1 MIPRKARVF
10 WPLLSL
16 LVLTDC
22 TTKMLAEA
30 RLGPGNVPYEV
41 LGDVVQLTLAY
52 NRGAATGIEVGE
64 WSRLVFTGLAIGIL
78 AILGTMYR
86 KATASDRWLALGL
99 ALVAGGAVGNLLDR
113 LRSER
118 GVVDFID
125 IGVGSYRFWIFN
137 VADMGVVVGAALL
150 GFLLWHRDRA
160 ADRLTG
166 SSEPASS

>member
-16 LVLTDC
+16 LVLADC
-22 TTKMLAEA
+22 TTKMLVEA
-30 RLGPGNVPYEV
+30 RLGPNVPHEV

-64 WSRLVFTGLAIGIL
+64 WSRPVFTLLAIGIL
-78 AILGTMYR
+78 GILATMYR
-86 KATASDRWLALGL
+86 RATAGDRWLALGL
-99 ALVAGGAVGNLLDR
+99 ALIAGGAIGNLLDR
-113 LRSER
+113 LRSDR

-137 VADMGVVVGAALL
+137 LADMGVVVGATLL
-150 GFLLWHRDRA
+150 GFLLWNRDRGD
-160 ADRLTG
+160 DRLTRQI
-166 SSEPASS
+166 

>member
-22 TTKMLAEA
+22 TTKRLVEA
-30 RLGPGNVPYEV
+30 HLPEHVPHAV
-41 LGDVVQLTLAY
+41 LGEVFQLTLAY
-52 NRGAATGIEVGE
+52 NPDAAMGVTAGE
-64 WSRLVFTGLAIGIL
+64 WSRPVFTIL
-78 AILGTMYR
+78 AIAVLVILGSMYR
-86 KATASDRWLALGL
+86 QATASDRWLAFGL
-99 ALVAGGAVGNLLDR
+99 ALIAGGAIGNLLDR

-137 VADMGVVVGAALL
+137 IADMGVVIGAAFL
-150 GFLLWHRDRA
+150 GILLWQRDRA
-160 ADRLTG
+160 AGELTAG
-166 SSEPASS
+166 T

>member
-30 RLGPGNVPYEV
+30 RLGPNVPHEV

-64 WSRLVFTGLAIGIL
+64 WSRPIFTLLAIGIL
-78 AILGTMYR
+78 AVLGTMYR

-99 ALVAGGAVGNLLDR
+99 ALIAGGAVGNLLDR
-113 LRSER
+113 LRSDR

-137 VADMGVVVGAALL
+137 VADIGVVVGATLL
-150 GFLLWHRDRA
+150 GFLLWNRDRA
-160 ADRLTG
+160 ADRPT
-166 SSEPASS
+166 AQT